1 MKHTFILL
9 LAAITFS
16 LSFKSYSQE
25 VNITTATIEYGTWV
39 IDPKSEGHWEM
50 SGPPTEFISLFNMS
64 KAHTTITHIT
74 DNRKLGYI
82 IGDNYYNEEKDRL
95 ELEVTSDTVIGYTSI
110 IDDRNENIRFIY
122 EEGDALKLVRY
133 AFKKVW

>member
-16 LSFKSYSQE
+16 LSFKSYCQE

-39 IDPKSEGHWEM
+39 TDPKSDGHWEM
-50 SGPPTEFISLFNMS
+50 LGPPTEFISLFKLS

-74 DNRKLGYI
+74 DDRKSVYF
-82 IGDNYYNEEKDRL
+82 IGDNFYNEDNNRL
-95 ELEVTSDTVIGYTSI
+95 ELEVTSATGNGYTSI

-122 EEGDALKLVRY
+122 EEGDTLKLVRY